1 MRGYYPPAL
10 ADWWMD
16 DWISRV
22 YGRCRTLRLHW
33 VKVDHAQVAR
43 RYGIDGR
50 NKRFLAPLV
59 RAGRA
64 RVFERAIVSVEA
76 AAAARALAPAE
87 AHEAEE
93 TKLEFLFDDFGGDVA
108 TLFDVRA
115 PGGKGRSAV

>member
-1 MRGYYPPAL
+1 MGES
-10 ADWWMD
+10 
-16 DWISRV
+16 ISRV
-22 YGRCRTLRLHW
+22 CGRCHKLRLHW

-76 AAAARALAPAE
+76 AAATRALAPAE

>member
-1 MRGYYPPAL
+1 M
-10 ADWWMD
+10 
-16 DWISRV
+16 
-22 YGRCRTLRLHW
+22 
-33 VKVDHAQVAR
+33 
-43 RYGIDGR
+43 
-50 NKRFLAPLV
+50 

-108 TLFDVRA
+108 TLFCEGRQLLSALTLRRA
-115 PGGKGRSAV
+115 RAGGEGALRGLEKTREDARSMGYDIECES